1 MTQRG
6 CFITLEGGEGAGK
19 STNAAYL
26 VDYLNQQGIEALL
39 TREPGGTEVGEAVRQ
54 ILLDPRLPAMQSDTE
69 LLLMFAARHEH
80 LYKTIVPALQ
90 QGQWVVCD
98 RFTDATYAYQG
109 GGRGLSAERIAVLE
123 NWVQGELRPDAT
135 LLFDL
140 PVEIGMQRAQQRSA
154 ADRFEQEQYDFFQRV
169 RAAYLARQQLYPEQY
184 YLIDAAQSLE
194 TVQAQLQSVL
204 QQLMVAREHRPL

>member
-1 MTQRG
+1 MEG

-19 STNAAYL
+19 STLATYIT
-26 VDYLNQQGIEALL
+26 DYLRQQGIEVLL
-39 TREPGGTEVGEAVRQ
+39 TREPGGTEVGEAVRR
-54 ILLDPRLPAMQSDTE
+54 ILLDPELPAMHSDTE
-69 LLLMFAARHEH
+69 LLLMFAARYEH
-80 LYKTIVPALQ
+80 LDKTILPALR

-109 GGRGLSAERIAVLE
+109 GGRGLAMKRIAVLE

-140 PVEIGMQRAQQRSA
+140 PVEIGMQRAKQRSA
-154 ADRFEQEQYDFFQRV
+154 ADRFEQEQYAFFQRV
-169 RAAYLARQQLYPEQY
+169 RDAYLARQQLYPEQY

-194 TVQAQLQSVL
+194 TVQMQLQSVL
-204 QQLMVAREHRPL
+204 QQLMAAKGYTSP